1 MASTLYI
8 KGRSEREERRGG
20 MEREGV
26 SSVCVCVQVRVCVC
40 MCVCGVCVHA
50 CVCVCVMCVCVH
62 VCVCVCV
69 RGGIA
74 SFQAI
79 PRFYGNFSPD
89 IKSESGNEARC
100 GRKGGKDAQE
110 GSGTF

>member
-1 MASTLYI
+1 MC
-8 KGRSEREERRGG
+8 
-20 MEREGV
+20 
-26 SSVCVCVQVRVCVC
+26 VCVCKCECVCACVCVVCVC
-40 MCVCGVCVHA
+40 MHVCVRA

-62 VCVCVCV
+62 VCVCVCVCV

>member
-1 MASTLYI
+1 M
-8 KGRSEREERRGG
+8 
-20 MEREGV
+20 
-26 SSVCVCVQVRVCVC
+26 CVCVQVRVCVC

-50 CVCVCVMCVCVH
+50 CVCACMCVCVRH
-62 VCVCVCV
+62 VCVRACVCVCVCVCV